1 MGDQKK
7 QRVRLFKLIQKK
19 RQQQRRADQQ
29 AKSEKYKV
37 YEEDT
42 IVDMTELKAP
52 PPHTYFS
59 KGIDFGLFGTKQ

>member
-1 MGDQKK
+1 MGEQKK

-19 RQQQRRADQQ
+19 RQQQRRADQE

-42 IVDMTELKAP
+42 VVDVTEEEP
-52 PPHTYFS
+52 QISQTYFS
-59 KGIDFGLFGTKQ
+59 KGIEFGLFGAK